1 MVMLGMVSDCF
12 NHIYYPSSLSE
23 FSALPPSGPASP
35 TMFGRQGRLQRSGCY
50 STSFLRLSTWID
62 GTQPGHPGHPGH
74 PGCPGCRGRNS
85 WASPVGSCKWDITK
99 LEDFTKSL
107 WVWVNTYRYIFSGMN
122 IHLPAILGFTRYQ
135 GFDPSPYQSL
145 LPMIKKAVH
154 PHGCCVM
161 TK

>member
-35 TMFGRQGRLQRSGCY
+35 TMFGPSRPSSAKRLLQYLISAAKHVDR
-50 STSFLRLSTWID
+50 R
-62 GTQPGHPGHPGH
+62 TQPGHPGHPGH

-154 PHGCCVM
+154 PHGC
-161 TK
+161 